1 MALTTFSKATA
12 VTEGA
17 FRGMEEDEE
26 EDDGTAA
33 IVGRGQPTLSFF

>member
-1 MALTTFSKATA
+1 MSGLMALTTFSKATA

-17 FRGMEEDEE
+17 FRGMEED
-26 EDDGTAA
+26 DGTAA